1 MADPATQQFL
11 EVQDIREGVVLLKN
25 NSIRGVL
32 MSSSINFA
40 LKGEEEQTAIIYA
53 FQTFLNS
60 LDFFCQI
67 VVQSRH
73 INITSY
79 LDSIR
84 DLEEKQRIIKDR
96 ILLIGQNLIEM
107 KEDVHLNFL
116 EIKKEVE
123 IMKRDI
129 ERLKSFFE
137 TISGEL
143 SRFAK
148 KDDLEILSKQAKMFQ
163 PLEFI
168 TRGNLEKLKN
178 N

>member
-1 MADPATQQFL
+1 MA
-11 EVQDIREGVVLLKN
+11 
-25 NSIRGVL
+25 
-32 MSSSINFA
+32 
-40 LKGEEEQTAIIYA
+40 EEEYENQYFTE
-53 FQTFLNS
+53 
-60 LDFFCQI
+60 
-67 VVQSRH
+67 
-73 INITSY
+73 TSTKV
-79 LDSIR
+79 R

-107 KEDVHLNFL
+107 KDDVRLNFL
-116 EIKKEVE
+116 EIKKDIE

-137 TISGEL
+137 TISGEF

-148 KDDLEILSKQAKMFQ
+148 KEDLEILHKQAKMFQ

-168 TRGNLEKLKN
+168 TRNDLEKLKN

>member
-1 MADPATQQFL
+1 LYNPNKFKLALHL
-11 EVQDIREGVVLLKN
+11 EFMTE
-25 NSIRGVL
+25 
-32 MSSSINFA
+32 
-40 LKGEEEQTAIIYA
+40 
-53 FQTFLNS
+53 
-60 LDFFCQI
+60 LDYENQYFTE
-67 VVQSRH
+67 
-73 INITSY
+73 TSTKV
-79 LDSIR
+79 R

-116 EIKKEVE
+116 DIKKDIE

-148 KDDLEILSKQAKMFQ
+148 KDDLDILSKQAKMFQ
-163 PLEFI
+163 PLEFV
-168 TRGNLEKLKN
+168 TKKDLEKLKN

>member
-1 MADPATQQFL
+1 MYNQNKFKL
-11 EVQDIREGVVLLKN
+11 
-25 NSIRGVL
+25 
-32 MSSSINFA
+32 A
-40 LKGEEEQTAIIYA
+40 LHLWFMGE
-53 FQTFLNS
+53 
-60 LDFFCQI
+60 LDYENQYFTE
-67 VVQSRH
+67 
-73 INITSY
+73 TSTKV
-79 LDSIR
+79 R

-116 EIKKEVE
+116 EIKKDVE

-143 SRFAK
+143 SKFAK